1 MKPHDSWG
9 QSVAPPSS
17 LVKFVFQIRPKRFY
31 DVKTV
36 RDFNSCLNS
45 LLLSMQ
51 SLLNLCIEDRCPCLG
66 HS

>member
-1 MKPHDSWG
+1 M
-9 QSVAPPSS
+9 APPSL

-36 RDFNSCLNS
+36 TDFNSCLNS

-51 SLLNLCIEDRCPCLG
+51 SLLNVCIEDRCPCLK